1 MIVNKCAILITGQ
14 LRTFEE
20 CYKSLE
26 EHILSNKEFVFD
38 IYIFTDFYNIPGYKN
53 MYNVNNIDEFKKKIY
68 DVYGSYLKKLYIES
82 EDNIINFPEHIN
94 VNKDPRKRNQYK
106 CQYRNYLI
114 TKFLHNDNI
123 KLCDYNIIIRMRP
136 DIEFT
141 KKIEL
146 HQYYNK
152 NELFIVTRVNS
163 GGNNVWVHNR
173 DWDYCCIG
181 NNTSIMNWVQEWKI
195 IKKLYEE
202 TKFDN
207 RLFNNFEYKVIKKCN
222 FNNKGY
228 WEESTKEVNKAIGQL
243 YLNYLAS
250 VNQNV
255 IFDLPC
261 NTFAKIKRFN

>member
-1 MIVNKCAILITGQ
+1 
-14 LRTFEE
+14 
-20 CYKSLE
+20 
-26 EHILSNKEFVFD
+26 
-38 IYIFTDFYNIPGYKN
+38 
-53 MYNVNNIDEFKKKIY
+53 
-68 DVYGSYLKKLYIES
+68 
-82 EDNIINFPEHIN
+82 
-94 VNKDPRKRNQYK
+94 
-106 CQYRNYLI
+106 
-114 TKFLHNDNI
+114 
-123 KLCDYNIIIRMRP
+123 MRP

-243 YLNYLAS
+243 YLNFLAS

-261 NTFAKIKRFN
+261 NTFSKIKRFNK